1 MRSVAPIVVLALS
14 IAACGSSAPATP
26 GGPGAADAGAD
37 DSPTAAGDDAGAPK
51 ADASAPSLGLGLGQS
66 ESGQATY
73 YAATGAGNC
82 GFDPTPNDLNVAA
95 MNHDEYA
102 NSAACGACVR
112 VVGPK
117 GTVTVRIVD
126 QCPECPKG
134 NLDLSQEAFAQI
146 ADVSAGR
153 VPITW
158 QEVACDVTGNV
169 AYHYKDGSSQ
179 YWTAI
184 QVRNHR
190 LPIAKLE
197 IMTAGSY
204 ADVPRADYNY
214 FVASSG
220 AGPGNVSVRITA
232 VDGQQLEDVLPPV
245 SSDVTVPGS
254 GQFK

>member
-1 MRSVAPIVVLALS
+1 MRSVAFRALVALPL
-14 IAACGSSAPATP
+14 AACGSSAA
-26 GGPGAADAGAD
+26 GAADGGAGGA
-37 DSPTAAGDDAGAPK
+37 TQGDDGASSS
-51 ADASAPSLGLGLGQS
+51 ADANSAPLGQP
-66 ESGQATY
+66 ETGQATY

-82 GFDPTPNDLNVAA
+82 SFDPTPNDLNVAA
-95 MNHDEYA
+95 MNHVEYA

-126 QCPECPKG
+126 QCPECPQG
-134 NLDLSQEAFAQI
+134 NLDLSEQPFAQI

-158 QEVACDVTGNV
+158 QEVPCDVTGNV

-197 IMTAGSY
+197 IMIAGAY
-204 ADVPRADYNY
+204 AEVPRMDYNY
-214 FVASSG
+214 FVLASG

-232 VDGQQLEDVLPPV
+232 SDGQQLEDVLPSP
-245 SSDVTVPGS
+245 SSNVTVLGHA
-254 GQFK
+254 QFR